1 MNHST
6 IRTPEEVKAEFR
18 RKGISIDAWARQ
30 RGYSEN
36 LARMI
41 LNGER
46 SPQRGMSHAIA
57 VDLGLKHGEVVD
69 DLRIAKAI

>member
-18 RKGISIDAWARQ
+18 RKGLSIAAWARQ
-30 RGYSEN
+30 RGYSEA

-41 LNGER
+41 LNGDR

-57 VDLGLKHGEVVD
+57 VDLGLKRGDVVSD
-69 DLRIAKAI
+69 DRIAEAI